1 MIDVVIPTWNGREL
15 LRSCLAH
22 LAAQDEPHR
31 VIVVDNGSADGTAA
45 WLAASHPDVRLLAL
59 PANIGFGAA
68 VNRGIAAGDGDVV
81 VLINNDVDAD
91 PGFLRALVAPLRERP
106 AVGGVAGLLLAPGR
120 ATIDSFGL
128 EADITLAAY
137 ARLAGAPLPGAVL
150 DDAGLLGPSGGAAAY
165 RRAALEAVSPSPP
178 GSPADDRSTSGGAVF
193 DEALFAYHE
202 DADLA
207 LRLRA
212 AGWEM
217 AVAPEAIGVHLGGA
231 SFGVRSAW
239 QTAVAGA
246 SRAHVLR
253 KYGVLRSRA
262 GGRALLVEAGV
273 CAVDAFTGRRLDAVR
288 GRVRGW
294 RAARPVAGTAPI
306 PGSALNATI
315 TLRGSVALRRAAA

>member
-1 MIDVVIPTWNGREL
+1 MIDVVIPTWNGRGL
-15 LRSCLAH
+15 LRSCLEH

-31 VIVVDNGSADGTAA
+31 VTVVDNGSEDGTAD
-45 WLAASHPDVRLLAL
+45 WLAASRPDVRLLAL
-59 PANIGFGAA
+59 PGNAGFGAA
-68 VNRGIAAGDGDVV
+68 VNRGIAAGDGEVI

-106 AVGGVAGLLLAPGR
+106 AVGGVAGLLLVPGR
-120 ATIDSFGL
+120 TTIDSFGI
-128 EADITLAAY
+128 EADVTLAAY
-137 ARLAGAPLPGAVL
+137 ARLAGVPLRQAVL

-165 RRAALEAVSPSPP
+165 RRAALNAVARAPR
-178 GSPADDRSTSGGAVF
+178 GSAAGGAAASGGEVF

-217 AVAPEAIGVHLGGA
+217 AVAPQAVGVHLGGA
-231 SFGVRSAW
+231 SFGVRSPW

-262 GGRALLVEAGV
+262 AGRALLVEVGV
-273 CAVDAFTGRRLDAVR
+273 CVVDAVTGRRLDAVR

-294 RAARPVAGTAPI
+294 RAARPVAASAPI
-306 PGSALNATI
+306 PASALNPSI
-315 TLRGSVALRRAAA
+315 TLRTSLARRRTAA